1 MHKLMKFCEKQ
12 WKNAAVYGKIKFE
25 ERQRGVPRERR
36 THISIKSNICLL
48 AFVLLNSLGLRR
60 ITHMGKTVDRI
71 YHAAIY
77 VRLSKEDGDVAG
89 TAKAESN
96 SISNQKDLIRDFLKD
111 KDDIIVVSERVDD
124 GYSGSDFERP
134 GFRMMMED
142 IKRGKV
148 DCVVVK
154 DLSRFGREYIDSGK
168 YIERLFPALGVRF
181 IAVNDH
187 IDSKEENSRDDI
199 VVPFKNLM
207 NDAYCRDI
215 SIKIRSHLE
224 VKRKNGEY
232 TGAFTPYGYKKDEN
246 NRNRLVPDLYAAGVV
261 KNIFR
266 MKLNGMSQ
274 AAIAEC
280 LDGKGILS
288 PMEYKHSIGIRIQ
301 DNFKTHEQAGWSS
314 MSVRRILENEV
325 YVGTLVQGRHS
336 TPNHKIKK
344 IVDKP
349 KEEWIRIEDNHEP
362 VISKRDFAIV
372 QRLLGMDTRTSPD
385 EDGVYVLAG
394 LAVCADC
401 GAAMVKRNVPAG
413 GKVYSYYI
421 CSKNAATKEC
431 GAHRIPKEK
440 LESLVFEVL
449 KAHIANVLD
458 TGRILEYIDTVP
470 FQELEIKELE
480 RQKEAKEQEIQRCR
494 ELRDMLYGDLKDG
507 IVSKEDYAEL
517 YEGYNS
523 RRKKAE
529 ETVRKLRNEIQNVLE
544 AKTDKYEWLHCF
556 KEYQNISG
564 LSRMAAVELIDRVRV
579 FDKDHVEIDFNFQD
593 CFRSA
598 LRRIQS
604 AGCTVC
610 TGENGRV
617 TIQEREVV

>member
-1 MHKLMKFCEKQ
+1 
-12 WKNAAVYGKIKFE
+12 
-25 ERQRGVPRERR
+25 
-36 THISIKSNICLL
+36 
-48 AFVLLNSLGLRR
+48 
-60 ITHMGKTVDRI
+60 MGKTVNKI

-77 VRLSKEDGDVAG
+77 VRLSKEDGDVASA
-89 TAKAESN
+89 AKAESN
-96 SISNQKDLIRDFLKD
+96 SISNQKNLIKDFLKD

-124 GYSGSDFERP
+124 GYSGSNFERP
-134 GFRMMMED
+134 GFQMMMDD
-142 IKRGKV
+142 IRRGTV
-148 DCVVVK
+148 DCVIVK

-187 IDSKEENSRDDI
+187 IDSKEESSRDDI

-246 NRNRLVPDLYAAGVV
+246 DRNRLVPDLYAAGVV
-261 KNIFR
+261 RGIFR
-266 MKLNGMSQ
+266 MKLSGMSQ
-274 AAIAEC
+274 SAIAES
-280 LDGKGILS
+280 LNRQGVLS
-288 PMEYKHSIGIRIQ
+288 PMEYKHSLGIRIQ
-301 DNFKTHEQAGWSS
+301 DNFKTHEQAEWSS

-325 YVGTLVQGRHS
+325 YVGTLIQGRHS

-349 KEEWIRIEDNHEP
+349 KEEWIKIEDSHEP
-362 VISKRDFAIV
+362 VISRREFAIV
-372 QRLLGMDTRTSPD
+372 QRLLGMDTRTSPN
-385 EDGVYVLAG
+385 EGEVYVLSG

-401 GAAMVKRNVPAG
+401 GAPMIKRNVPAG
-413 GKVYSYYI
+413 RKVYSYYI

-431 GAHRIPKEK
+431 GTHRIPKEK
-440 LESLVFEVL
+440 LENLVFEVL
-449 KAHIANVLD
+449 QTHIANVLD
-458 TGRILEYIDTVP
+458 TGRILEYINTVP

-480 RQKEAKEQEIQRCR
+480 RQKEAKEQEIERCR
-494 ELRDMLYGDLKDG
+494 GLRDMLYEDLKDE

-529 ETVRKLRNEIQNVLE
+529 EAVRKLKHEIQKVME
-544 AKTDKYEWLHCF
+544 ARTDKYEWLRYF
-556 KEYQNISG
+556 KEYQNISE
-564 LSRMAAVELIDRVRV
+564 LSRMAVVELIDRVRV
-579 FDKDHVEIDFNFQD
+579 SDKDHIEIDFNFQD
-593 CFRSA
+593 CFQSA
-598 LRRIQS
+598 LRQIQS
-604 AGCTVC
+604 AGCTVY
-610 TGENGRV
+610 TEKNGRIE
-617 TIQEREVV
+617 IQEREVV

>member
-1 MHKLMKFCEKQ
+1 
-12 WKNAAVYGKIKFE
+12 
-25 ERQRGVPRERR
+25 
-36 THISIKSNICLL
+36 
-48 AFVLLNSLGLRR
+48 
-60 ITHMGKTVDRI
+60 MGKTVNCLTVDRI

-77 VRLSKEDGDVAG
+77 VRLSKEDGDVASA
-89 TAKAESN
+89 AKAESN
-96 SISNQKDLIRDFLKD
+96 SISNQKNLIRDFLKD

-124 GYSGSDFERP
+124 GYSGSNFERP
-134 GFRMMMED
+134 GFQMMLED
-142 IKRGKV
+142 IRRGKV

-187 IDSKEENSRDDI
+187 IDSKEESGRDDI

-246 NRNRLVPDLYAAGVV
+246 DRNRIVPDLYAAGVV
-261 KNIFR
+261 KDIFR

-274 AAIAEC
+274 AAIADC
-280 LDGKGILS
+280 LNGKGVLS
-288 PMEYKHSIGIRIQ
+288 PMEYKHSLGIRIQ
-301 DNFKTHEQAGWSS
+301 DHFKTHELAGWSS
-314 MSVRRILENEV
+314 VSVRRILENEV

-349 KEEWIRIEDNHEP
+349 EEEWVRIEDSHEP
-362 VISKRDFAIV
+362 IVSKREFAIV
-372 QRLLGMDTRTSPD
+372 QRLLGMDTRTSPNED
-385 EDGVYVLAG
+385 EVYVLSG
-394 LAVCADC
+394 LAVCGDC
-401 GAAMVKRNVPAG
+401 GAPMIKRNVPAG

-431 GAHRIPKEK
+431 GTHRIPKEK

-449 KAHIANVLD
+449 KTHIANVLD
-458 TGRILEYIDTVP
+458 AGRILEYIDTVP
-470 FQELEIKELE
+470 FQELEVKELE

-494 ELRDMLYGDLKDG
+494 ELRDMLYEDLKDG
-507 IVSKEDYAEL
+507 IVSKEDYGEL

-529 ETVRKLRNEIQNVLE
+529 EAVRKIKHEIQKVME
-544 AKTDKYEWLHCF
+544 AKTDKYEWLRYF
-556 KEYQNISG
+556 KEYQNISE
-564 LSRMAAVELIDRVRV
+564 LSRMAVVELVDRVKV

-593 CFRSA
+593 CFQSA
-598 LRRIQS
+598 LRQIQS
-604 AGCTVC
+604 TGCTVC
-610 TGENGRV
+610 TDGDGR
-617 TIQEREVV
+617 INIEEREVV